1 MNCINC
7 GSNENIHL
15 HHVVPLALGGN
26 DISSNKVP
34 LCGKCHALVHGFKD
48 RGVHWKELQRAG
60 IEKTKAEGKNYG
72 RPSKKKPNN
81 WNIIYEKYIK
91 KENTATELIKM
102 CNVSKT
108 TFYKWLKEE
117 KHEYI

>member
-26 DISSNKVP
+26 DVSSNKVP

-48 RGVHWKELQRAG
+48 RGVHWKELQRIG
-60 IEKTKAEGKNYG
+60 IEKAKQEGKFKG
-72 RPSKKKPNN
+72 RTQCKYKPENCDILYN
-81 WNIIYEKYIK
+81 QLINKEITKVQLAKLCNISRP
-91 KENTATELIKM
+91 TLD
-102 CNVSKT
+102 
-108 TFYKWLKEE
+108 KWIKEE
-117 KHEYI
+117 N

>member
-26 DISSNKVP
+26 DVSSNKVP

-48 RGVHWKELQRAG
+48 RGVHWKELQRIG
-60 IEKTKAEGKNYG
+60 IEKAKQEGKFKG
-72 RPSKKKPNN
+72 GQCKKKPEN
-81 WNIIYEKYIK
+81 WDILYNQLINKEITKTYLAELCNISRPTL
-91 KENTATELIKM
+91 N
-102 CNVSKT
+102 
-108 TFYKWLKEE
+108 KWIKEE
-117 KHEYI
+117 KDK